1 MVFTQDIRSAVQDRS
16 VCRYH
21 LTSAKCSYPQVQ
33 VGDVDGV
40 GQHDADGQQ
49 PAAEGEHEGRHP
61 RLHRVQHEA
70 VAVDSN
76 EQEAERRDVHRDVL
90 QHRTGQLQCSVS
102 SYRAVN
108 AKCFVFRVGSGVAF

>member
-1 MVFTQDIRSAVQDRS
+1 VQS
-16 VCRYH
+16 VPTH
-21 LTSAKCSYPQVQ
+21 PQVQ

-49 PAAEGEHEGRHP
+49 PAAEGAHEGRHP
-61 RLHRVQHEA
+61 RLRWVQREA

-90 QHRTGQLQCSVS
+90 QHRSQPD
-102 SYRAVN
+102 VN
-108 AKCFVFRVGSGVAF
+108 GSAKCQLVPRSKREIFCVPCRQ

>member
-1 MVFTQDIRSAVQDRS
+1 MQS
-16 VCRYH
+16 V
-21 LTSAKCSYPQVQ
+21 LTYPQVQ

-49 PAAEGEHEGRHP
+49 PAAEGAHEGRHP

-76 EQEAERRDVHRDVL
+76 EQKAERRDVHRDVL
-90 QHRTGQLQCSVS
+90 QHRSTEVQSVS
-102 SYRAVN
+102 SYRAAN
-108 AKCFVFRVGSGVAF
+108 AKCFVFRVGSSVAF